1 MMSEAPLNWIV
12 VEDNPDSRFLF
23 ERFIRKVAGEEV
35 NVVSLSSVEDC
46 RAYAKLSDEPADA
59 LVLDLML
66 PDGTGR
72 DAVDCLGSLVE
83 RARIMVCSALDPD
96 KAADFVPD
104 PPYWLLP
111 KPVSLD
117 AFSQTVEE
125 IA

>member
-35 NVVSLSSVEDC
+35 NVVSLSSAEDC

-59 LVLDLML
+59 LILDLML
-66 PDGTGR
+66 PDGTG
-72 DAVDCLGSLVE
+72 
-83 RARIMVCSALDPD
+83 
-96 KAADFVPD
+96 
-104 PPYWLLP
+104 P

-125 IA
+125 IT